1 MPTYLVR
8 DTKMIK
14 GDKDTLLREDPL
26 TVPIVIGMIINAY
39 CIGLGLIFAIQVSLL
54 KLMQTQ
60 TTSICMTGTTPT
72 VWTWRLRRA
81 WAASVWG

>member
-26 TVPIVIGMIINAY
+26 TVPIVIGMKMNIV
-39 CIGLGLIFAIQVSLL
+39 IGF
-54 KLMQTQ
+54 
-60 TTSICMTGTTPT
+60 P
-72 VWTWRLRRA
+72 
-81 WAASVWG
+81 

>member
-26 TVPIVIGMIINAY
+26 TVPIVIGMKMKMIVGFGLSNY
-39 CIGLGLIFAIQVSLL
+39 CQSRCYC
-54 KLMQTQ
+54 
-60 TTSICMTGTTPT
+60 S
-72 VWTWRLRRA
+72 
-81 WAASVWG
+81 S

>member
-26 TVPIVIGMIINAY
+26 TVPIVIGMKMNIVVGFRLSNHCLSRCY
-39 CIGLGLIFAIQVSLL
+39 CS
-54 KLMQTQ
+54 
-60 TTSICMTGTTPT
+60 S
-72 VWTWRLRRA
+72 
-81 WAASVWG
+81 